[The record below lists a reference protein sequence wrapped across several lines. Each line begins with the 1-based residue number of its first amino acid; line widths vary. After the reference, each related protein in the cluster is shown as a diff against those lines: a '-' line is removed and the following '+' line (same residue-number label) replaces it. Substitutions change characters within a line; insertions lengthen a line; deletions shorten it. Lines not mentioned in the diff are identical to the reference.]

1 MNKERKYAISAGI
14 LFVIADLVGF
24 LSLPFMAPV
33 NAANYLVSVSTN
45 GGLVATGAVLL
56 FIGGAAA
63 IGIAISLYP
72 VLRKYNEG
80 LALGSVGFRT
90 VEGVFDF
97 IGVLGLL
104 ILITLS
110 KQFVGAGAPDS
121 SYFQT
126 IGLMSISGFHWAV
139 NVVKLMAFSMG
150 CLLYYIIF
158 YRTKLIPQWL
168 SGWGVIAAIMTML
181 SALLVMYGLIAPF
194 STAQVILNLPI
205 LPQELVLAVWLI
217 VKGFN
222 PSSVASIST
231 KGNNPSVIATVS
243 TQISKS

>member
-1 MNKERKYAISAGI
+1 MNTERKNAISAGV
-14 LFVIADLVGF
+14 LFIIADLVGF

-33 NAANYLVSVSTN
+33 NAANYLDSVSTN
-45 GGLVATGAVLL
+45 GGLVATGAILL

-72 VLRKYNEG
+72 VLRKYSEC
-80 LALGSVGFRT
+80 LALGSAGFRT

-97 IGVLGLL
+97 VGVLGLL

-110 KQFVGAGAPDS
+110 QQFVGAGAPDS

-126 IGLMSISGFHWAV
+126 LGVLSVSGFHWAV
-139 NVVKLMAFSMG
+139 NVIKLMVFSVG
-150 CLLYYIIF
+150 CLLYYIVF
-158 YRTKLIPQWL
+158 YRTNLIPRWL
-168 SGWGVIAAIMTML
+168 SGWGVVAAIMTML
-181 SALLVMYGLIAPF
+181 SALLTMYGLIAPF
-194 STAQVILNLPI
+194 STAQIVLNLPI

-222 PSSVASIST
+222 PSVVGSLSAKTTTNEFLS
-231 KGNNPSVIATVS
+231 AA
-243 TQISKS
+243 

>member
-1 MNKERKYAISAGI
+1 MNTERKNAISAGV
-14 LFVIADLVGF
+14 LFIIADLVGF

-33 NAANYLVSVSTN
+33 NAANYLDSVSTN
-45 GGLVATGAVLL
+45 GGLVATGAILL

-72 VLRKYNEG
+72 VLRKYSEC
-80 LALGSVGFRT
+80 LALGSAGFRT

-97 IGVLGLL
+97 VGVLGLL

-110 KQFVGAGAPDS
+110 QQFVGAGAPDS

-126 IGLMSISGFHWAV
+126 LGVLSVSGFHWAV
-139 NVVKLMAFSMG
+139 NVIKLMVFSVG
-150 CLLYYIIF
+150 CLLYYIVF
-158 YRTKLIPQWL
+158 YRTNLIPRWL
-168 SGWGVIAAIMTML
+168 SGWGVVAAIMTML
-181 SALLVMYGLIAPF
+181 SALLTMYGLIAPF
-194 STAQVILNLPI
+194 STAQIVLNLPI

-222 PSSVASIST
+222 PSVVGSLSAKTTTNELLS
-231 KGNNPSVIATVS
+231 AA
-243 TQISKS
+243 

>member
-1 MNKERKYAISAGI
+1 MNSGRKNAISAGV
-14 LFVIADLVGF
+14 LFIIADLVGF
-24 LSLPFMAPV
+24 LSFPFMAPV
-33 NAANYLVSVSTN
+33 NAENYLVRVSTN
-45 GGLVATGAVLL
+45 GGLVETGALLL

-72 VLRKYNEG
+72 ILRKHNEV

-90 VEGVFDF
+90 VEGMLNFVS
-97 IGVLGLL
+97 VLALL
-104 ILITLS
+104 VLITIS
-110 KQFVGAGAPDS
+110 QQFMNAGAPDS

-126 IGLMSISGFHWAV
+126 LGVLTVSGFHWAV
-139 NVVKLMAFSMG
+139 NVVKLMVFSMG

-158 YRTKLIPQWL
+158 YRTKLIPRWL
-168 SGWGVIAAIMTML
+168 SGWGIVAAIMTML

-194 STAQVILNLPI
+194 STAQIALNLPI

-222 PSSVASIST
+222 PSTNAARSDKA
-231 KGNNPSVIATVS
+231 NVI
-243 TQISKS
+243 

>member
-1 MNKERKYAISAGI
+1 MNTERKNAINAGELYI
-14 LFVIADLVGF
+14 IADLVGF
-24 LSLPFMAPV
+24 LSFPFMAPV
-33 NAANYLVSVSTN
+33 NAANYLDSVSTN

-80 LALGSVGFRT
+80 LALGSAGFRT

-97 IGVLGLL
+97 VGVLGLL

-110 KQFVGAGAPDS
+110 QQFVGAGAPDS

-126 IGLMSISGFHWAV
+126 LGVLSVSGFHWAV
-139 NVVKLMAFSMG
+139 NVIKLMVFSLG

-158 YRTKLIPQWL
+158 YRTNLIPRWL
-168 SGWGVIAAIMTML
+168 SGWGIAAAIMTMV
-181 SALLVMYGLIAPF
+181 SALLVMYGSIAPF
-194 STAQVILNLPI
+194 STAQIVLNLPI

-222 PSSVASIST
+222 PSAIASLSAKT
-231 KGNNPSVIATVS
+231 ATYELVNAA
-243 TQISKS
+243 

>member
-14 LFVIADLVGF
+14 LFIIADLVGF
-24 LSLPFMAPV
+24 ISFPFMAPV
-33 NAANYLVSVSTN
+33 NAANYLVSVSTS
-45 GGLVATGAVLL
+45 GGLVTTGAVLL

-97 IGVLGLL
+97 ISVLGLL

-110 KQFVGAGAPDS
+110 QQFVGAGAPDP

-126 IGLMSISGFHWAV
+126 LGGLSISGFHWAV

-158 YRTKLIPQWL
+158 YRTKLIPRWL
-168 SGWGVIAAIMTML
+168 SGWGIAAAIMTML

-205 LPQELVLAVWLI
+205 LPQELILAVWLI

-222 PSSVASIST
+222 PSAVASISAKT
-231 KGNNPSVIATVS
+231 ATNELLS
-243 TQISKS
+243 AA

>member
-1 MNKERKYAISAGI
+1 MIYRNNAIMAGV
-14 LFVIADLVGF
+14 LFIIADVAGF
-24 LSLPFMAPV
+24 LSLPFMGPV
-33 NAANYLVSVSTN
+33 DATDYLVSVSTN
-45 GGLVATGAVLL
+45 ANQVATGALLL

-80 LALGSVGFRT
+80 LALGAVGFRT

-97 IGVLGLL
+97 VAVISLL
-104 ILITLS
+104 LLITLS
-110 KQFVGAGAPDS
+110 QQFVNAGAPAS

-126 IGLMSISGFHWAV
+126 LGVLVDRGYHLAT
-139 NVVKLMAFSMG
+139 NVVKLMAFSIG

-158 YRTKLIPQWL
+158 YRAKLVPRWL
-168 SGWGVIAAIMTML
+168 SGWGIVAGIFTIL
-181 SALLVMYGLIAPF
+181 SALLAMYGLIAPF
-194 STAQVILNLPI
+194 STEQIILNLPI

-222 PSSVASIST
+222 PS
-231 KGNNPSVIATVS
+231 VIA
-243 TQISKS
+243 SKSPQVE